1 MTRAGQFGVVRTN
14 GWAGWFIRLGTRS
27 QVNHAFICISD
38 GGGIIEAQPRGARF
52 WDAAHYD
59 DIIWSEFDLTEEQAS
74 AVCAA
79 ARSFARAR
87 TAYNFLDIAALTVAS
102 FGIRWD
108 WLTRRAQSEKA
119 LICSQLVARCY
130 TDAGITLYPNRPDG
144 TVTPGDL
151 LMLIARQSTSTELP
165 AA

>member
-1 MTRAGQFGVVRTN
+1 MADRRGQFGVVRTN

-27 QVNHAFICISD
+27 QVNHAFICV
-38 GGGIIEAQPRGARF
+38 GGNVIVEAQPGGARY
-52 WDAAHYD
+52 WSSKRYR
-59 DIIWSEFDLTEEQAS
+59 DIIWSDFDLTEEQAER
-74 AVCAA
+74 VCHA
-79 ARSFARAR
+79 ARTMLR
-87 TAYNFLDIAALTVAS
+87 TPYNFLDIAALTVAS

-151 LMLIARQSTSTELP
+151 LMLIARQSTATELP